1 LQRAAAWFEHGEMVL
16 SALFYQSRCTRND
29 VLTFLMFQL
38 FINNEWQD
46 AVSGKTFPT
55 INPAS
60 GEVICQVAE
69 ADEADVE
76 KAVKAASNAFR
87 LGSPWRRMD
96 ASHRGLL
103 LNRLADAI
111 ERDAAY
117 LAELETLD
125 NGKPY
130 AVAYAVDL
138 PTVVKCLRYYA
149 GWADKW
155 EGKTIPIDGDYFCY
169 TRHEP
174 VGVCGQIIPW
184 NFPLLMQAWKLGPAL
199 ATGNTVVMK
208 VAEQTPLTALYVA
221 SLIKEVGFPEGVV
234 NILPGM
240 GPTAGA
246 AIARHMD
253 VDKVAFTGSTEVG
266 HLIQQASGSSNL
278 KKVTLELGGKSP
290 NIILSDADMEYA
302 VEQSHFALFFN
313 QGQCC
318 CAGSRT
324 YVQAD
329 VYDEFVERSVERAK
343 KRVVGDPFDLKTEQ
357 GPQID
362 QEQFNKILGYI
373 SSGKREGAKLM
384 CGGGIAADRGY
395 FIQPTVFGD
404 VQDNMTIAREEIF
417 GPVMQILKFKTLEEV
432 VTRAND
438 TKYGLAAA
446 VFTKDIDKANY
457 VSSGLRAG
465 TVWINCYDVFGAQAP
480 FGGYKASG
488 VGRELGQYGLDNY
501 TEVKTVNTVPI
512 KNLFSALVVCL
523 LHTSLPLCTVLSAAV
538 FPPKNDKKAKFLLFS
553 TKKFN
558 LQNA

>member
-1 LQRAAAWFEHGEMVL
+1 RFRPRTPCCAPCSSGLFLASAGQPSAATPPPP
-16 SALFYQSRCTRND
+16 SRCRTHRPEVHFNK
-29 VLTFLMFQL
+29 L
-38 FINNEWQD
+38 FINNEWHD

-55 INPAS
+55 INPS
-60 GEVICQVAE
+60 TGEVICQVAE
-69 ADEADVE
+69 ADEADVN
-76 KAVKAASNAFR
+76 KAVKAARDAFR

-103 LNRLADAI
+103 LSRLADAI
-111 ERDAAY
+111 EKDSAY

-138 PTVVKCLRYYA
+138 PNVVKCLRYYA

-155 EGKTIPIDGDYFCY
+155 EGKTIPIDGDFFCY

-221 SLIKEVGFPEGVV
+221 NLVREVGFPEGVV
-234 NILPGM
+234 NILAGM

-246 AIARHMD
+246 AIARHSD
-253 VDKVAFTGSTEVG
+253 IDKVAFTGSTEVG
-266 HLIQQASGSSNL
+266 HMIQQASGSSNL

-290 NIILSDADMEYA
+290 NIILSDADMEDA

-318 CAGSRT
+318 AGSRT
-324 YVQAD
+324 YVQED
-329 VYDEFVERSVERAK
+329 VYDEFVQRSVERAK
-343 KRVVGDPFDLKTEQ
+343 RRLVGDPFDLKTEQ
-357 GPQID
+357 GPQVD
-362 QEQFNKILGYI
+362 LEQFNKILGYI
-373 SSGKREGAKLM
+373 STGKREGAKLM
-384 CGGGIAADRGY
+384 CGGGAAADKGY

-404 VQDNMTIAREEIF
+404 VQDNMAIAREEIF
-417 GPVMQILKFKTLEEV
+417 GPVMQIMKFKSLEEV
-432 VTRAND
+432 LERAND

-446 VFTKDIDKANY
+446 VFTKDIDKAHY
-457 VSSGLRAG
+457 ISAGLRAG
-465 TVWINCYDVFGAQAP
+465 TVWINCYDVFGSQAP

-488 VGRELGQYGLDNY
+488 IGRELGEYGLDNY
-501 TEVKTVNTVPI
+501 TEVKTVTIRVPQ
-512 KNLFSALVVCL
+512 KNS
-523 LHTSLPLCTVLSAAV
+523 
-538 FPPKNDKKAKFLLFS
+538 
-553 TKKFN
+553 
-558 LQNA
+558 

>member
-1 LQRAAAWFEHGEMVL
+1 MLCTVL
-16 SALFYQSRCTRND
+16 SRLIPRLTRPLVCYYGTAVPVPSAQPEVHYNK
-29 VLTFLMFQL
+29 L

-55 INPAS
+55 INPS
-60 GEVICQVAE
+60 TGEVICQVAE
-69 ADEADVE
+69 ADQADVD
-76 KAVKAASNAFR
+76 KAVKAAHNAFR
-87 LGSPWRRMD
+87 LGSPWRLMD
-96 ASHRGLL
+96 ASERGRLL
-103 LNRLADAI
+103 YRLADAI
-111 ERDAAY
+111 ERDSAY

-130 AVAYAVDL
+130 VIAFSADL
-138 PTVVKCLRYYA
+138 PLVVKCLRYYA

-155 EGKTIPIDGDYFCY
+155 EGKTIPVDGDYFTY

-184 NFPLLMQAWKLGPAL
+184 NFPLVMQAWKLGPAL

-246 AIARHMD
+246 AIAKHMD

-266 HLIQQASGSSNL
+266 HLIQQAAGSSNL

-290 NIILSDADMEYA
+290 NIVLSDASLDNA
-302 VEQSHFALFFN
+302 VEQSHMGLFFN

-318 CAGSRT
+318 CAASRLF
-324 YVQAD
+324 VQAD

-343 KRVVGDPFDLKTEQ
+343 RRVVGDPFDFKTEQ
-357 GPQID
+357 GPQVD

-384 CGGGIAADRGY
+384 CGGGVAADRGY

-432 VTRAND
+432 ITRANE
-438 TKYGLAAA
+438 TKYGLAAS
-446 VFTKDIDKANY
+446 VFTNDIDKANY
-457 VSSGLRAG
+457 VSSRLRAG
-465 TVWINCYDVFGAQAP
+465 TVWINCYNVFSAQAP

-488 VGRELGQYGLDNY
+488 NGRELGEYGLEAY
-501 TEVKTVNTVPI
+501 TEVKTVTIKVPQ
-512 KNLFSALVVCL
+512 KNS
-523 LHTSLPLCTVLSAAV
+523 
-538 FPPKNDKKAKFLLFS
+538 
-553 TKKFN
+553 
-558 LQNA
+558 

>member
-1 LQRAAAWFEHGEMVL
+1 MLGTVL
-16 SALFYQSRCTRND
+16 SRLVPRLTRPLVCHYGRAVPVPSAQPEVHYNK
-29 VLTFLMFQL
+29 L

-46 AVSGKTFPT
+46 AMSGKTFPT
-55 INPAS
+55 INPS
-60 GEVICQVAE
+60 TGEVICQVAE
-69 ADEADVE
+69 ADQADVD
-76 KAVKAASNAFR
+76 KAVKAAHNAFR
-87 LGSPWRRMD
+87 LGSPWRLMD
-96 ASHRGLL
+96 ASERGRLL
-103 LNRLADAI
+103 YRLADAI
-111 ERDAAY
+111 ERDSAY

-130 AVAYAVDL
+130 VIAFNADL
-138 PTVVKCLRYYA
+138 PLVVKCLRYYA

-155 EGKTIPIDGDYFCY
+155 EGKTIPVDGDYFTY

-184 NFPLLMQAWKLGPAL
+184 NFPLVMQAWKLGPAL

-246 AIARHMD
+246 AIAKHMD

-266 HLIQQASGSSNL
+266 HLIQQAAGSSNL

-290 NIILSDADMEYA
+290 NIVLSDASLDNA
-302 VEQSHFALFFN
+302 VEQSHMGLFFN

-318 CAGSRT
+318 CAASRLF
-324 YVQAD
+324 VQAD

-343 KRVVGDPFDLKTEQ
+343 RRVVGDPFDFKTEQ
-357 GPQID
+357 GPQVD

-384 CGGGIAADRGY
+384 CGGGVAADRGY

-432 VTRAND
+432 ITRAND
-438 TKYGLAAA
+438 TKYGLAAS
-446 VFTKDIDKANY
+446 VFTNDIDKANY

-465 TVWINCYDVFGAQAP
+465 TVWINCYNVFSAQAP

-488 VGRELGQYGLDNY
+488 NGRELGEYGLEAY
-501 TEVKTVNTVPI
+501 TEVKTVTIKVPQ
-512 KNLFSALVVCL
+512 KNS
-523 LHTSLPLCTVLSAAV
+523 
-538 FPPKNDKKAKFLLFS
+538 
-553 TKKFN
+553 
-558 LQNA
+558 